1 MEIGLALAG
10 GGIPGCAAV
19 GVLKALDEAGIIVTH
34 ITGASSGAMV
44 AALYAYGY
52 SPEELEKIVPRLNR
66 RYLDLD
72 WKAVI
77 LKLLN
82 LRPDVEGWLKG
93 DRLRGLMEEL
103 TEKESLSAFKIPCGI
118 VATDVNSRKPVVF
131 SQDSIED
138 YLWEKNILIADAVR
152 ASFAIPV
159 IFRPLYRNGKKI
171 VDGGVVSN
179 CPVQICKKLGAKQVI
194 AVDPITPI
202 TMTKTNGKYQS
213 YYQKIYLQ
221 LKSQMEIEQQYA
233 DFVIFP
239 ETGFVGAFDFRKA
252 NQCIQAG
259 YQATID
265 KIDEIKN
272 RLRNME

>member
-19 GVLKALDEAGIIVTH
+19 GVLKALDEAGINVTH

-52 SPEELEKIVPRLNR
+52 SPEKLEKMVPRLNL
-66 RYLDLD
+66 RYLDFD
-72 WKAVI
+72 WKAVF
-77 LKLLN
+77 LKFLN
-82 LRPDVEGWLKG
+82 LRPDLEGWLKG
-93 DRLRGLMEEL
+93 DRLRGLIEDL
-103 TEKESLSAFKIPCGI
+103 TNKESLSAFKIPCGI
-118 VATDVNSRKPVVF
+118 VATDLSLRKQIVF
-131 SQDSIED
+131 SQKPIED
-138 YLWEKNILIADAVR
+138 DFWEENILIADAVR
-152 ASFAIPV
+152 ASFAIPM

-179 CPVQICKKLGAKQVI
+179 CPVQICKKLGAKHVI

-202 TMTKTNGKYQS
+202 SMANTSGKYQS
-213 YYQKIYLQ
+213 FYKRMYLQ
-221 LKSQMEIEQQYA
+221 LKSQMEIEQEYA
-233 DFVIFP
+233 DFVLFP

-252 NQCIQAG
+252 THCIQVG

-265 KIDEIKN
+265 KIDEIKKI
-272 RLRNME
+272 LR

>member
-19 GVLKALDEAGIIVTH
+19 GVLKALDEAGINVTH

-44 AALYAYGY
+44 AALYAYGH
-52 SPEELEKIVPRLNR
+52 SPEELAKIVPRLNI
-66 RYLDLD
+66 RYLDFD

-77 LKLLN
+77 LKFLN
-82 LRPDVEGWLKG
+82 LRSELEGWLKG
-93 DRLRGLMEEL
+93 ERLRGLMEEL
-103 TEKESLSAFKIPCGI
+103 TDKESVSAFKIPCGI
-118 VATDVNSRKPVVF
+118 VATDVNSRKPIVF
-131 SQDSIED
+131 SQESIED

-152 ASFAIPV
+152 ASFAIPDV
-159 IFRPLYRNGKKI
+159 FRPLYRNGKKI

-179 CPVQICKKLGAKQVI
+179 CPVQICKKLGARKVI

-202 TMTKTNGKYQS
+202 TKTKPNGKYQS
-213 YYQKIYLQ
+213 YYKRIYLQ
-221 LKSQMEIEQQYA
+221 VKTQMEIEQQYA

-259 YQATID
+259 YQATIN
-265 KIDEIKN
+265 KIDEIK
-272 RLRNME
+272 RMIRN

>member
-10 GGIPGCAAV
+10 GGIPGCASV
-19 GVLKALDEAGIIVTH
+19 GVLKALDEAGFIVSH

-52 SPEELEKIVPRLNR
+52 SPEELENIVPRLNR
-66 RYLDLD
+66 RYLDID

-77 LKLLN
+77 LKLFN
-82 LRPDVEGWLKG
+82 LRPDLEGWIKG
-93 DRLRGLMEEL
+93 DRLRGLMEDL
-103 TEKESLSAFKIPCGI
+103 TQKESLSAFKIPCGI
-118 VATDVNSRKPVVF
+118 VATDVSLRKPVVF
-131 SQDSIED
+131 SQKSIGD
-138 YLWEKNILIADAVR
+138 DFWEENILIADAVR
-152 ASFAIPV
+152 ASFSIPI

-179 CPVQICKKLGAKQVI
+179 CPVKICKVLGAKHVI
-194 AVDPITPI
+194 AVDPISPI
-202 TMTKTNGKYQS
+202 TMTKTYGKYQS
-213 YYQKIYLQ
+213 FYKKMYLQ

-233 DFVIFP
+233 DFVLFP

-259 YQATID
+259 YQTTID
-265 KIDEIKN
+265 KIDEIKKIFK
-272 RLRNME
+272 E